1 MRALAALLV
10 VTTVPVS
17 LAAQPVEPVQPVQ
30 DDPTFGPLIEI
41 ERIDVVGASTN
52 VEIIRREILVKPGD
66 RLRSGDP
73 RFNRSR
79 FRVLALGYFTDV
91 KLRQDKGSQPGAVV
105 LVVEVVERGT
115 FTLNR
120 IFLGTSDD
128 TPIWAGLDV
137 GDTNVFGSGLGVAV
151 GGVWAQKSSDVP
163 GSRTQGALRLRVA
176 DERVLG
182 SDFGVHAT
190 ALYTVASEPLVA
202 AGGARSVLNYKRAGG
217 TFGTTWD
224 FAPLMRVGAD
234 VRLESATAPD
244 DAATA
249 DLRLRPGQSLVSTVT
264 VGFERDTRP
273 DPILPYRGSRFAFA
287 LESGFGDYEFAKAVL
302 SFGAWRLL
310 TERHVLGFRLGAG
323 IILGRSPRFDQF
335 YVGDVNPLQ
344 PPRPLDLAVSTRGSF
359 DVFSTGA
366 DKVVTGD
373 VYGGVSIEYAFQLFR
388 NPRTIYGGDLFVSV
402 GTYGLGSRV
411 PFSAPVDLTFNV
423 GLRLDTF
430 IGVFELSLGNA
441 LGRLP
446 L

>member
-1 MRALAALLV
+1 MSPARARRGRCACAW
-10 VTTVPVS
+10 
-17 LAAQPVEPVQPVQ
+17 
-30 DDPTFGPLIEI
+30 PTSASWGATS
-41 ERIDVVGASTN
+41 AST
-52 VEIIRREILVKPGD
+52 PP
-66 RLRSGDP
+66 RSTRSPASRSSP
-73 RFNRSR
+73 RAARAACSTTSAPAGRSAR
-79 FRVLALGYFTDV
+79 
-91 KLRQDKGSQPGAVV
+91 
-105 LVVEVVERGT
+105 RGT
-115 FTLNR
+115 SR
-120 IFLGTSDD
+120 RSCAWARTSASSPRPRP
-128 TPIWAGLDV
+128 TMPPPPTCA
-137 GDTNVFGSGLGVAV
+137 SGRGRAWCRR
-151 GGVWAQKSSDVP
+151 GRSASS
-163 GSRTQGALRLRVA
+163 
-176 DERVLG
+176 
-182 SDFGVHAT
+182 
-190 ALYTVASEPLVA
+190 
-202 AGGARSVLNYKRAGG
+202 
-217 TFGTTWD
+217 
-224 FAPLMRVGAD
+224 AP
-234 VRLESATAPD
+234 PD
-244 DAATA
+244 
-249 DLRLRPGQSLVSTVT
+249 R
-264 VGFERDTRP
+264 TRP
-273 DPILPYRGSRFAFA
+273 CRGSRFAFA

-446 L
+446 